1 LWSRQQLAEATAGQ
15 VELGLGNLIAND
27 ARLPCARRRAE
38 SDPAAGAGHPTS
50 FTFDA
55 MSRLTGITYPDNS
68 TASFTYDIR
77 GRRITSTDQNG
88 KTTTY
93 TYDDAD
99 CLTAVT
105 DPANNTT
112 TRKTTC
118 SRFSRHCPGCDISAN
133 RGSEH
138 RRWVLCSIQR
148 YLDFRY

>member
-77 GRRITSTDQNG
+77 GR
-88 KTTTY
+88 
-93 TYDDAD
+93 
-99 CLTAVT
+99 
-105 DPANNTT
+105 
-112 TRKTTC
+112 
-118 SRFSRHCPGCDISAN
+118 H
-133 RGSEH
+133 H
-138 RRWVLCSIQR
+138 
-148 YLDFRY
+148 LD